1 MKKKQLS
8 EDLRRMQKLAGIIT
22 EAKSNDYYNKGMP
35 PQNEETN
42 NFTLKFI
49 KDFETPS
56 DPKREGWGKIIM
68 RDVLNV
74 VKAAGEQGLT
84 INDLFTKH
92 DKFKDVTAMKPVML
106 NWINQLVQDGYL
118 SKA

>member
-1 MKKKQLS
+1 MKKEQLS

-22 EAKSNDYYNKGMP
+22 EAKSNDYYKKGMMSE
-35 PQNEETN
+35 EETN
-42 NFTLKFI
+42 NFTLKFV

-74 VKAAGEQGLT
+74 VKAAGEQGLN